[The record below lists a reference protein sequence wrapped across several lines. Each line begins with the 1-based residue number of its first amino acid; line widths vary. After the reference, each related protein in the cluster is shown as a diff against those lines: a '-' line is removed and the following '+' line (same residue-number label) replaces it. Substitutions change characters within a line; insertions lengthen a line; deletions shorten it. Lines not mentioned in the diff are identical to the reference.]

1 MRTAKRYLAL
11 DYGDKNIGV
20 AVSDPTGTI
29 ATPVETI
36 RRGDPTAINASV
48 KRVKE
53 LLGAYNA
60 DEIILGFPVKM
71 DGTEGK
77 RCEIT
82 RAFAEK
88 LKRRLKASVIL
99 WDERF
104 STVSALKAAPS
115 VSANGYQNVDMMAA
129 VYFLQN
135 YLDHKK
141 GEHTMEH
148 FDEDIITMLGDNG
161 EEQRYVVMD
170 EKEYNGSKYLLVV
183 EEDARDDDDAE
194 ASIIKAVDFDSE
206 DEIYE
211 FLEDDDEFNT
221 VAELFQENE
230 DYDIEF

>member
-1 MRTAKRYLAL
+1 
-11 DYGDKNIGV
+11 V

-36 RRGDPTAINASV
+36 RRGDPAAINASV

-60 DEIILGFPVKM
+60 DKIILGFPVKM
-71 DGTEGK
+71 DGTEGE
-77 RCEIT
+77 RCEVT
-82 RAFAEK
+82 RVFAEK

-104 STVSALKAAPS
+104 STVSALKA
-115 VSANGYQNVDMMAA
+115 VSSGGLNSYQDVDMMAA
-129 VYFLQN
+129 AYFLQN
-135 YLDHKK
+135 YLNYKK
-141 GEHTMEH
+141 GEHAMEQ

>member
-1 MRTAKRYLAL
+1 MKSATRYLAL

-36 RRGDPTAINASV
+36 RRNSPEAINASL

-53 LLGAYNA
+53 LLRVY
-60 DEIILGFPVKM
+60 DTVEIVLGLPVKT

-77 RCEIT
+77 RCELT
-82 RAFAEK
+82 RIFAEK
-88 LKRRLKASVIL
+88 LKRRVKASVIF

-104 STVSALKAAPS
+104 STVSALKAAPVGS
-115 VSANGYQNVDMMAA
+115 NGRKNVDMMAA
-129 VYFLQN
+129 TCFLQN
-135 YLDHKK
+135 YLNYKK
-141 GEHTMEH
+141 GEHSMEQ
-148 FDEDIITMLGDNG
+148 FDDDIITMLGDNG

-183 EEDARDDDDAE
+183 EESARDDDDAE

-211 FLEDDDEFNT
+211 FLEDDDEFNA